1 MSTRS
6 GRSDAVPARGRALAA
21 LLVVALLPG
30 CMSTQTV
37 RGGSPAVS
45 RELHLQAGDVVK
57 LITVNRERFR
67 IRIVSIG
74 PESMRGE
81 VLKSKQSTL
90 PPGGTVDVAYADMAL
105 LQEEHLSATRTTGAV
120 LGVGLIGAMVVAF
133 IAIGAAPV
141 MAAPPP

>member
-1 MSTRS
+1 
-6 GRSDAVPARGRALAA
+6 
-21 LLVVALLPG
+21 
-30 CMSTQTV
+30 
-37 RGGSPAVS
+37 VS